1 MSWRRTATATVMAF
15 RDQLRRPL
23 VPILLVVVPA
33 FIVVWS
39 VAITQPESR
48 RIELSGGVWVTT
60 TMKALH
66 GPEMAKF
73 TVAFV
78 AALVG
83 VFVMRAALQGDRRL
97 VVAGLRARE
106 AVAARLV
113 VLLTATMV
121 VVAVAAVAIALSFS
135 PRSWPSVVGA
145 LVLTGLIYAAIGALV
160 GVLLDKLAATYV
172 ILFLVAADLSV
183 VQTPMF
189 HASPSRFASL
199 LPGYGPTRVMLEG
212 AFAPSF
218 NAAVPLV
225 IALVWVFGLSL
236 AAYLVLRRA
245 VGADEPTPIA
255 SSAIP
260 HPGILEESR

>member
-1 MSWRRTATATVMAF
+1 MAWRRTRTATLMAL

-23 VPILLVVVPA
+23 VPILLVVVPV

-48 RIELSGGVWVTT
+48 RIEVANSVWVTT

-97 VVAGLRARE
+97 VVAGLCARE
-106 AVAARLV
+106 AVAARLI
-113 VLLTATMV
+113 VLVTATAVAV
-121 VVAVAAVAIALSFS
+121 VASAVAVAFNFT
-135 PRSWPSVVGA
+135 PRAWLPVVGA
-145 LVLTGLIYAAIGALV
+145 LVLTGVIYGGIGTLV
-160 GVLLDKLAATYV
+160 GVLLDKLAATYA
-172 ILFLVAADLSV
+172 ILFIVAADLSV

-189 HASPSRFASL
+189 HASPSRYAPL
-199 LPGYGPTRVMLEG
+199 LPGYGPTRIILEG
-212 AFAPSF
+212 AFAPTF
-218 NAAVPLV
+218 AAWAPLA
-225 IALVWVFGLSL
+225 IGLTWALAL
-236 AAYLVLRRA
+236 AAGAYLVLRRSL
-245 VGADEPTPIA
+245 GAAAPAAGTSPRRVAD
-255 SSAIP
+255 IP
-260 HPGILEESR
+260 

>member
-1 MSWRRTATATVMAF
+1 MAWRRTRTATLMAF

-23 VPILLVVVPA
+23 VPILLVIVPV

-39 VAITQPESR
+39 VAITKPESR
-48 RIELSGGVWVTT
+48 RIELANDVWVTT

-83 VFVMRAALQGDRRL
+83 VFVMRAALQSDRRL

-106 AVAARLV
+106 AVAARLI
-113 VLLTATMV
+113 VLLTTTT
-121 VVAVAAVAIALSFS
+121 VAVAAAAVAVAFNFT
-135 PRSWPSVVGA
+135 PRAWLPVVGA
-145 LVLTGLIYAAIGALV
+145 LVLTGAIYAGIGALV
-160 GVLLDKLAATYV
+160 GVLLDKLAATYA
-172 ILFLVAADLSV
+172 ILFIVAADLSV

-189 HASPSRFASL
+189 HGSPSRYAPL

-218 NAAVPLV
+218 AAWLPLAV
-225 IALVWVFGLSL
+225 GLTWVGGMGL
-236 AAYLVLRRA
+236 AACVVLRRRLVA
-245 VGADEPTPIA
+245 TAPASGIPWRGIARRVG
-255 SSAIP
+255 
-260 HPGILEESR
+260 